1 MARKRVINIRHPE
14 LTEEQ
19 GELLACVL
27 PEPQP
32 SPRGGPKPVPNR
44 PVVEGILWGLRN
56 GRCKAL
62 PDGYPERSGENTA
75 RRKSGGCGKALP
87 DGYPSPCGRRRAE
100 GEEQGIWREARRTFR
115 DTLHEQDRLDGEECF
130 TDGSFAPAKKGAM
143 GLGKPSGARGRSGWW
158 WLLVKEFRWRATS
171 TRPARRR

>member
-44 PVVEGILWGLRN
+44 PVVEGILWVLRN
-56 GRCKAL
+56 GGR
-62 PDGYPERSGENTA
+62 
-75 RRKSGGCGKALP
+75 GKALP